1 MRATVLLGVALLAVP
16 LAVAVA
22 APLPKAEPVFL
33 LPDLAS
39 LPPSH
44 FTFEAPDGSDDGC
57 TPREE
62 GAGARRCLRF
72 TTYVANVG
80 AGRLDLGL
88 AEGDGSRRQMVQRIH
103 AGDGV
108 WMERPA
114 GLVEF
119 HPVHD
124 HYHVAG
130 LVSFTLHAVDGEG
143 VAASG
148 ATTAGG
154 KTGFC
159 LLDGAPGETLG
170 GAEPGPRT
178 YHRWNCKALQKQGV
192 GMGITPGWVDKY
204 NWTLADQYLEVSGVA
219 DGVYDLVVVADP
231 GRTILETGR
240 QNNAATVRLRIDGQ
254 SVLLLPTESP

>member
-22 APLPKAEPVFL
+22 APLPHAEPVYL

-44 FTFEAPDGSDDGC
+44 FTFGAPDGSSDGC
-57 TPREE
+57 LAHEE
-62 GAGARRCLRF
+62 ARGAARCLRF

-80 AGRLDLGL
+80 SGRLDLGL
-88 AEGDGSRRQMVQRIH
+88 AAGAGKQRQMVQRIH
-103 AGDGV
+103 AGDGE

-119 HPVHD
+119 HPIHD

-143 VAASG
+143 VVASN

-159 LLDGAPGETLG
+159 LLDGSVGDGSPPA
-170 GAEPGPRT
+170 GPRT
-178 YHRWNCKALQKQGV
+178 YHRWNCKALEKQGV

-204 NWTLADQYLEVSGVA
+204 NWTLADQYLEVSGVP

-231 GRTILETGR
+231 GHTLLETGR
-240 QNNAATVRLRIDGQ
+240 QNNAVTVRLRIDGQ
-254 SVLLLPTESP
+254 SVLVLPTESP